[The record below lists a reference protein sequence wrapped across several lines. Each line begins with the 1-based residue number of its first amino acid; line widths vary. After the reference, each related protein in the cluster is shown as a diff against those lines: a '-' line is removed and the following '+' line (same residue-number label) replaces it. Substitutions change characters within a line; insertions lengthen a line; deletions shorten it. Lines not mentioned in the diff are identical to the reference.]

1 MYFSLLPNLKYD
13 KKPVQYPF
21 SESDYVTVKNFFK
34 RFQINPDV
42 FSYTVFF
49 QKYSIS
55 DGERIEALA
64 ETAYGNPLYDWIIIL
79 TNNLV
84 NPSFEWPLSSNDL
97 RKHVEKNYDDPYTTI
112 RHYEIVDE
120 ETQIE
125 NYGRVLYPPGTRVD
139 ETFHNTAR
147 RFVADTKPEY
157 INPAVNI
164 PNVKYDFSKYDGTP
178 NILSSSGVLIR
189 LGGTGVGN
197 IGGFNIGKHIAFSGT
212 SSQRYAIFNPVDT
225 TNVYKVVVRGIRGSD
240 VNGGEVPDIINSEN
254 LVLQYRNDQFSSW
267 TNIGTVI
274 DVDPTNESL
283 LYLPTG
289 LTDYVLDFPVEAR
302 SENTYFRLVQPSN
315 SGTQFDHY
323 GIVSIE
329 FVQIPGPESEIPTY
343 TTYEIINSTYH
354 IIDGVDWIY
363 EDNTWKRRVSTGI
376 KFNDNGV
383 VTEVSGSSLST
394 AVSIYEHEYREN
406 EKKREIYLLKPIY
419 LQAFMDDL
427 KKQSKY
433 KRSSAFV
440 SAKLKETN
448 K

>member
-64 ETAYGNPLYDWIIIL
+64 ERAYGNPLYDWVIIL
-79 TNNLV
+79 TNNLI

-139 ETFHNTAR
+139 QAFHN
-147 RFVADTKPEY
+147 
-157 INPAVNI
+157 
-164 PNVKYDFSKYDGTP
+164 
-178 NILSSSGVLIR
+178 SS
-189 LGGTGVGN
+189 
-197 IGGFNIGKHIAFSGT
+197 
-212 SSQRYAIFNPVDT
+212 
-225 TNVYKVVVRGIRGSD
+225 
-240 VNGGEVPDIINSEN
+240 
-254 LVLQYRNDQFSSW
+254 
-267 TNIGTVI
+267 
-274 DVDPTNESL
+274 
-283 LYLPTG
+283 
-289 LTDYVLDFPVEAR
+289 
-302 SENTYFRLVQPSN
+302 
-315 SGTQFDHY
+315 
-323 GIVSIE
+323 
-329 FVQIPGPESEIPTY
+329 
-343 TTYEIINSTYH
+343 
-354 IIDGVDWIY
+354 
-363 EDNTWKRRVSTGI
+363 I
-376 KFNDNGV
+376 KINDNGV
-383 VTEVSGSSLST
+383 IEQVSGSLLST
-394 AVSIYEHEYREN
+394 SVSIYEYEYNEN
-406 EKKREIYLLKPIY
+406 EKKREIYLLKPRY
-419 LQAFMDDL
+419 LQDFMDDL

-433 KRSSAFV
+433 KRSSSFV